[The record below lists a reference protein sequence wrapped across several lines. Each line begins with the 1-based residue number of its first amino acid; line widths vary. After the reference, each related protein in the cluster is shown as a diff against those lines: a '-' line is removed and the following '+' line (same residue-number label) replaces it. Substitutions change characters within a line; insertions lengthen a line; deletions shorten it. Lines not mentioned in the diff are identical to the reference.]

1 VTEAV
6 SWIHASTVRAVRTS
20 RKESKLSC
28 SFCQVDLDH
37 NAGPTL
43 AGNHGEGS
51 FCSAHCRNCVLALAA
66 LHPSVLAPDE
76 FLSRRGVLTDQLLDL
91 WRDGRGPDPRLV
103 LQAAE
108 YASRGMDAPRTA
120 AERRAVMAQSL
131 EARDPAETVSHTVAH
146 RTYEGGLE
154 ALSVAEWED
163 EGGTSH

>member
-1 VTEAV
+1 M
-6 SWIHASTVRAVRTS
+6 
-20 RKESKLSC
+20 
-28 SFCQVDLDH
+28 
-37 NAGPTL
+37 
-43 AGNHGEGS
+43 
-51 FCSAHCRNCVLALAA
+51 
-66 LHPSVLAPDE
+66 LAPDE

-108 YASRGMDAPRTA
+108 YASRGMDVRTA

-131 EARDPAETVSHTVAH
+131 QARDPAETVSHTVAH